1 MEQWKEIQHKG
12 ISWIVSN
19 TGNVRA
25 PTHSILM
32 TRKRNGQVQEFE
44 HVVPE
49 RDVSMC
55 LTKSGYFEVA
65 IMRNSKRVK
74 SLVHRLVG
82 LAHVPGYADGLSIN
96 HIDGNKQNNHANN
109 LEWVSLARNTQ
120 HEWETGLVDLR
131 GENQPNSKLTTKQV
145 VYIRRL
151 LAQGIPSHTLAIIAG
166 VSPST
171 IGMIRDGKRWPTVT
185 AYRPVVPS

>member
-1 MEQWKEIQHKG
+1 MEQWKEIQHKDVT
-12 ISWIVSN
+12 WIVSSH
-19 TGNVRA
+19 GNIRA
-25 PTHSILM
+25 PAHSILM
-32 TRKRNGQVQEFE
+32 TRKRDGQIQEFE
-44 HVVPE
+44 YAVPE

-82 LAHVPGYADGLSIN
+82 LAHVPGYSEGLSIN
-96 HIDGNKQNNHANN
+96 HIDGNKQNNNFEN

-120 HEWETGLVDLR
+120 HEWETGLVDLW
-131 GENQPNSKLTTKQV
+131 GEKQPGSKLTTKQV

-151 LAQGIPSHTLAIIAG
+151 LSQGIAAHTLSVIAG
-166 VSPST
+166 VSNST
-171 IGMIRDGKRWPTVT
+171 IDLIKKGKRWPTVT
-185 AYRPVVPS
+185 ARRPVVVT